1 MLRSKAPRNHFTK
14 FLVLSTLWLSVC
26 WGACSNSTNVDASAD
41 SGGQIDSGQV
51 SCLNDP
57 RVDSYAAGMQ
67 RTGTAGLIVFRIT
80 RSDPAPPAKG
90 GNTFVVQLFDT
101 LGAPAAAN
109 LGVDL
114 IMPDHGHGTSVVPT
128 ITFDSATQS
137 FTVTP
142 LYLFMAGVW
151 RIDLRAHATGVDAG
165 TVLDSASL
173 FFCIE
178 G

>member
-1 MLRSKAPRNHFTK
+1 MLNSEGRYDHLTK
-14 FLVLSTLWLSVC
+14 LMVLAVLSLS
-26 WGACSNSTNVDASAD
+26 ACSNSTGDDAAVST
-41 SGGQIDSGQV
+41 IDSGQV

-57 RVDSYAAGMQ
+57 RVDSYVAGLQ
-67 RTGTAGLIVFRIT
+67 KKGTAGAIVFRID

-90 GNTFVVQLFDT
+90 ANTFGVQLLDNT
-101 LGAPAAAN
+101 GAHAAVN
-109 LGVDL
+109 LGVSL
-114 IMPDHGHGTSVVPT
+114 LMPDHGHGTSVVPT
-128 ITFDSATQS
+128 ITLDSATQS

-151 RIDLRAHATGVDAG
+151 RIDFQASGTAVDAG
-165 TVLDSASL
+165 ASTTLDSASF

>member
-1 MLRSKAPRNHFTK
+1 MLSSEGRRARFTK
-14 FLVLSTLWLSVC
+14 LMVLAVLLLC
-26 WGACSNSTNVDASAD
+26 ACSNSTGNGASVDGS
-41 SGGQIDSGQV
+41 STLDSGQV

-57 RVDSYAAGMQ
+57 RVDSYVAGLQ
-67 RTGTAGLIVFRIT
+67 KKGTAGAIVFRID

-90 GNTFVVQLFDT
+90 ANTFVLQLFDNT
-101 LGAPAAAN
+101 GAHAAVH
-109 LGVDL
+109 LGVSL
-114 IMPDHGHGTSVVPT
+114 LMPDHGHGTSVVPA
-128 ITFDSATQS
+128 ITLDSATQS

-151 RIDLRAHATGVDAG
+151 RIDFQAFATGVDAS
-165 TVLDSASL
+165 TSTALDSASF

>member
-1 MLRSKAPRNHFTK
+1 MLTK
-14 FLVLSTLWLSVC
+14 LMVLATLSLC
-26 WGACSNSTNVDASAD
+26 ACSNSTQNDAAVDNGSTLD
-41 SGGQIDSGQV
+41 TGQV

-57 RVDSYAAGMQ
+57 RVDNYAAGLQ
-67 RTGTAGLIVFRIT
+67 RKGTAGAIVFRIA

-90 GNTFVVQLFDT
+90 TNTFVLQTFDNT
-101 LGAPAAAN
+101 GALTMVN
-109 LGVDL
+109 LGVNL
-114 IMPDHGHGTSVVPT
+114 MMPDHGHGTSVVPT
-128 ITFDSATQS
+128 ITLDSATQS

-151 RIDLRAHATGVDAG
+151 RIDFQAFSTAADAG
-165 TVLDSASL
+165 AGTLVDSASF